1 MQKTR
6 QPWSSDQYSAG
17 INPEWQTVLANLLSP
32 QEFPIEL
39 QDIVSKVST
48 GRRLSIE
55 DGLVLY
61 NHPSLTDVARIAN
74 AARQARFSNDV
85 FFNHNVHV
93 NQTNLC
99 ILSCKFCA
107 FSRTKKSADAY
118 ALSIDDYLQQI
129 SLYAPFVD
137 EVHTVGGLHPDW
149 GIEQYEGMFS
159 AAKKMFPDIHIK
171 ALSAVE
177 VNHLSVI
184 SGLSVSETLIRL
196 RDAGLDSL
204 PGGGA
209 EILDD
214 SIRDIICKGKETT
227 AEYLEIHRCAHEIGM
242 PTNCTML
249 YGTIET
255 IEQRLNHLDLLRRQ
269 QDESG
274 GFQCFVPYPFLP
286 DSSRL
291 PEAQLA
297 TGTEIL
303 RTMAISRLMLDNI
316 PHLKAYRM
324 NLGDE
329 ISELALQYGADDI
342 DGTVHQE
349 SIMHL
354 AGSTTPLDS
363 DKSQLAK
370 IIYNAG
376 KNPILRN
383 SKYTNFTEYIAT
395 HPTTKPLKGKG
406 VSLRVI

>member
-17 INPEWQTVLANLLSP
+17 INPEWQMVLANLLSP
-32 QEFPIEL
+32 QKFPLEL
-39 QDIVSKVST
+39 QDIVNKVST
-48 GRRLSIE
+48 GQRLSIE
-55 DGLVLY
+55 DGLILY

-159 AAKKMFPDIHIK
+159 AVKKMFPNIHIK
-171 ALSAVE
+171 ALTAVE

-184 SGLSVSETLIRL
+184 SGLGVSETLIRL

-214 SIRDIICKGKETT
+214 SIRDIICRGKETT

-329 ISELALQYGADDI
+329 ISELALQFGADDL
-342 DGTVHQE
+342 DGTVQQE

-363 DKSQLAK
+363 DMSQLAK

-376 KNPILRN
+376 KIPILRN

-395 HPTTKPLKGKG
+395 DPKTKPLKGKG